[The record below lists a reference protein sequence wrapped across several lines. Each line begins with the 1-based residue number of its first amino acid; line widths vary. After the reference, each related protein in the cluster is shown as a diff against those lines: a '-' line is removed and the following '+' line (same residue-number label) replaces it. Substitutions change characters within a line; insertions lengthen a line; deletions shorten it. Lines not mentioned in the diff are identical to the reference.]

1 MSIARLPEKLRCRK
15 MAMSNLSRPE
25 RPPFQPSHGL
35 RGESATVVLQTH

>member
-25 RPPFQPSHGL
+25 RPRFSPAAVYVASPPQ
-35 RGESATVVLQTH
+35 